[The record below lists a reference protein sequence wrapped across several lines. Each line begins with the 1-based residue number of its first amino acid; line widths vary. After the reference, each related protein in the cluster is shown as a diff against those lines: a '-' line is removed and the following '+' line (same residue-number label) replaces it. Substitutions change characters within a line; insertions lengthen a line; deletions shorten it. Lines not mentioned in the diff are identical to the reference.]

1 MTFCGGCGAP
11 QVPGDQFCQQ
21 CGRAYSTDEPPV
33 VPAEQPLAQSS
44 STKEPGAR
52 WAEPADEPFPDWAPF
67 AAGVAVFVAPFI
79 SLIVSLV
86 MRSSEQRPSRRSFLK
101 TWAIASGV
109 WLCTGFLI
117 VIIAFASL
125 AHSSAFGGGG
135 CKGGPDPFNPPTYQ
149 SADGKHWTA
158 IVPCL
163 NGGSKTRP
171 ATKSEAKW
179 LSH

>member
-1 MTFCGGCGAP
+1 MRFCGGCGAA
-11 QVPGDQFCQQ
+11 QVPGDKFCQQ
-21 CGRAYSTDEPPV
+21 CGRAYSTDETP
-33 VPAEQPLAQSS
+33 
-44 STKEPGAR
+44 EPGAASLPGAQ
-52 WAEPADEPFPDWAPF
+52 WAGADDEPFPEWAPI
-67 AAGVAVFVAPFI
+67 AAGVAVVVAPFI

-101 TWAIASGV
+101 NWAIASGA
-109 WLCTGFLI
+109 WLCTGFIIVLI
-117 VIIAFASL
+117 VISAITGGGAFS
-125 AHSSAFGGGG
+125 GG
-135 CKGGPDPFNPPTYQ
+135 CKGGQDTLNPPTYQ

-179 LSH
+179 LNH